1 MADVSLM
8 VIPPTMT
15 GVILFAPGKADEVI
29 AEIKEKAR
37 AEAAKLDISTKENR
51 EAIAALSYKI
61 ARTKTAT
68 DKMRLELV
76 ADLKKEL
83 KAIDAEGSRIWDE
96 LEALQKEVR
105 QPLTE
110 WENRDKERIAKH
122 EAAIA
127 ELDAAGTQ
135 TAQEWQSI
143 PVDAMK
149 DRLGEIEAQYPST
162 HDWQEFG
169 SRGALAV
176 KTAKAKISEAI
187 TKRETYEAEQLELA
201 RLRAE
206 AAERAQKEREE
217 AAAAKAKAE
226 AEEKAR
232 IAAVEAERKAKEEQ
246 ERIQREAQ
254 EREAKAARES
264 AEREA
269 SIERERK
276 AAQDRAE
283 QAERQRA
290 EAEAK
295 AKRDAEAAAKRAEEE
310 KEAAIRAEQE
320 RAERERKDAEEAERK
335 RAANRA
341 HAAKINNEAKACIIN
356 HTNLT
361 AENAEEVIKAIA
373 KGLVSHVSIQY

>member
-1 MADVSLM
+1 MADTSLM

-15 GVILFAPGKADEVI
+15 GAILFAPGKADEVL
-29 AEIKEKAR
+29 AEIKQKAR

-51 EAIAALSYKI
+51 AALAALAYKI

-76 ADLKKEL
+76 ADRKKEL
-83 KAIDAEGSRIWDE
+83 KAIDAEGARIWDE

-122 EAAIA
+122 ETAIA
-127 ELDAAGTQ
+127 ELDLAGTQ
-135 TAQEWQSI
+135 TLQEWQTL
-143 PVDAMK
+143 PVDTMK
-149 DRLGEIEAQYPST
+149 ERLQEIARDFPST
-162 HDWQEFG
+162 HDWEEFG

-176 KTAKAKISEAI
+176 RTATAKITEAI
-187 TKRETYEAEQLELA
+187 TKRETYDAEQAELA

-206 AAERAQKEREE
+206 AAERAQREREE
-217 AAAAKAKAE
+217 AAAARAKAE

-232 IAAVEAERKAKEEQ
+232 RESEEAERKAKAEQ
-246 ERIQREAQ
+246 ERILREAQ
-254 EREAKAARES
+254 EREAKAAREA

-269 SIERERK
+269 AIERERK
-276 AAQDRAE
+276 AAQERAE
-283 QAERQRA
+283 KAERDRI

-310 KEAAIRAEQE
+310 KQAAIRAEQE
-320 RAERERKDAEEAERK
+320 RAERERKAEEEAERK

-341 HAAKINNEAKACIIN
+341 HAAKINNEAKACLLN

-361 AENAEEVIKAIA
+361 AESAEEVVKAIA

>member
-1 MADVSLM
+1 MADSSLM

-15 GVILFAPGKADEVI
+15 GVILFAPGKADEVL

-37 AEAAKLDISTKENR
+37 EEAARLDISTKENR
-51 EAIAALSYKI
+51 EALAALAYKI

-76 ADLKKEL
+76 ADRKKEL
-83 KAIDAEGSRIWDE
+83 KAIDAEGARIWDE

-127 ELDAAGTQ
+127 ELNQSGAI
-135 TAQEWQSI
+135 TAQEWQTL

-149 DRLGEIEAQYPST
+149 DRLREIETDYPAD
-162 HDWQEFG
+162 HDWEEFG

-187 TKRETYEAEQLELA
+187 QKRETYEAEQAELA

-206 AAERAQKEREE
+206 AAAREQREREE

-232 IAAVEAERKAKEEQ
+232 LAAIEAERKAKEEQ
-246 ERIQREAQ
+246 ERIKREAE
-254 EREAKAARES
+254 ER
-264 AEREA
+264 
-269 SIERERK
+269 
-276 AAQDRAE
+276 
-283 QAERQRA
+283 
-290 EAEAK
+290 EAK
-295 AKRDAEAAAKRAEEE
+295 AKRDAQEREASLERERKVAEERAKKAERDRIEAEAKARREAEEAAKRAEEE
-310 KEAAIRAEQE
+310 KQAAIRAEQE
-320 RAERERKDAEEAERK
+320 RAERERKEQEEAERK

-341 HAAKINNEAKACIIN
+341 HAAKINGEAKACLLN
-356 HTNLT
+356 HTDLT
-361 AENAEEVIKAIA
+361 AENAEEVVKAIA
-373 KGLVSHVSIQY
+373 KGLVLHVSIQY